1 MTIVLASASPRRRE
15 LLEMLAG
22 TCELLVSP
30 AVSTESAKVSVRNAR
45 RNAIEKLKKSIKD
58 GVPEDVEKDAE
69 EQCQKLHDKY
79 IKKID
84 GMLEEK
90 NKEIMTV

>member
-30 AVSTESAKVSVRNAR
+30 AEGGRIHRKEPALQQQWKHLLMQKRLKLP
-45 RNAIEKLKKSIKD
+45 EKDSIK
-58 GVPEDVEKDAE
+58 KM
-69 EQCQKLHDKY
+69 K
-79 IKKID
+79 
-84 GMLEEK
+84 
-90 NKEIMTV
+90 